1 MQHYLYFERRGR
13 MWLCLL
19 WLTCVWSLSSILSRL
34 ARDPPAGREAGRRGS
49 ALLHL
54 PAGASAV
61 LFYTCHTV
69 DRLNLSGN
77 SYFALESNQLIDRHS
92 NLTDTVTNHLE
103 LISIVGGGKDGR
115 RDTLDS
121 SSSRQRLRKLLW
133 YWGVILVVV
142 ASHGSFL
149 SINVLFI
156 RVYLFFQGHYHIGRH
171 T

>member
-1 MQHYLYFERRGR
+1 M
-13 MWLCLL
+13 
-19 WLTCVWSLSSILSRL
+19 SRL

-77 SYFALESNQLIDRHS
+77 SYFALESKQLIDRHS

-103 LISIVGGGKDGR
+103 LISIVGGEKMED
-115 RDTLDS
+115 
-121 SSSRQRLRKLLW
+121 
-133 YWGVILVVV
+133 VIHLTVHLHGC
-142 ASHGSFL
+142 ASYFD
-149 SINVLFI
+149 IEVLFWSW
-156 RVYLFFQGHYHIGRH
+156 
-171 T
+171 